1 MAHQNSL
8 PYGHRYTPNTADF
21 FKWSRNLLSLIKY
34 MSPAKKFGPQR
45 CTARSSKC
53 HPGMEPDKVTPTF
66 FSYAR
71 LFKSSFICHLVFIS
85 WQFKKYFHGNGG
97 LDGAQAPEVFLAY
110 VRAKRGYFQPIFH
123 KILCF

>member
-34 MSPAKKFGPQR
+34 MSPAKKFCPQR

-66 FSYAR
+66 FPMQDYSKVLSSVIWFSYPGN
-71 LFKSSFICHLVFIS
+71 S
-85 WQFKKYFHGNGG
+85 KKYFHGNGG